1 MLHGWGVRDVLV
13 NIHHR
18 ADRMFEYLR
27 AFSRDGLR
35 IAVSFEPEILGTGG
49 ALRKADWFFDGGEPV
64 WVINGDVAADLDPRP
79 LLRAHQAP
87 RAIATAWVHSSS
99 GPRTVEVVR
108 GRIVNFRS
116 KRPGA
121 RGTFT
126 FCGAQ
131 LVNPK
136 LLDRNAGYLNRT
148 AIFESLIDAYE
159 RARADGWHVA
169 GVESPG
175 SFWADIGT
183 PAQLLACHRA
193 LARGHDFTAID
204 STAQIHP
211 SAKIEN
217 SIVCAGAT
225 LGPCARVSNAIIA
238 VGAKVNVPVSYLA
251 LPAAAALDSEELP
264 VLRAM
269 KWPVDSVVAL
279 PLGPRGS
286 SRTYTRIARDTAT
299 AILVRYDPGRVEN
312 TLHAGHTRFL
322 RKLRLPVP
330 RVLLDRPKEN
340 VAVFE
345 DLGDESL
352 LIWQRHRPVRDVQAM
367 YENILRVLVRF
378 HEQGAAA
385 ATQIKLMPHFGP
397 KLYRWE
403 REYFA
408 EELLRKRERLS
419 EKHVAKILIELA
431 GVGRRLAR
439 TKPVLIH
446 RDLQSSN
453 ILIRA
458 ARPWFIDYQGM
469 RPGPAVYDLASLLYD
484 PYVELPEEMVRALV
498 NDYAAQSQSGRAIA
512 DLFYYGAVQRLAQA
526 LGAFAKLGS
535 VRATRS
541 FADHIPAAKRMM
553 SRALR
558 NVSGCAALRAW
569 CEKAT

>member
-1 MLHGWGVRDVLV
+1 MLRGWGVHDVLV

-27 AFSRDGLR
+27 TRPHDGLR
-35 IAVSFEPEILGTGG
+35 ITISFEPEILGTGG
-49 ALRKADWFFDGGEPV
+49 ALRKADWFFDGDEPV

-79 LLRAHQAP
+79 LLRAYPA
-87 RAIATAWVHSSS
+87 RRVIAVAWVHRSA

-136 LLDRNAGYLNRT
+136 LLDRGAEYLNGT

-159 RARADGWHVA
+159 RAKADGWHVA
-169 GVESPG
+169 GVEAPG

-193 LARGHDFTAID
+193 LAHGHDFIAID
-204 STAQIHP
+204 STAHIHP
-211 SAKIEN
+211 SATIKN

-225 LGPCARVSNAIIA
+225 LGPRARVNNAIVA
-238 VGAKVNVPVSYLA
+238 AGAKVNVPVSYLA
-251 LPAAAALDSEELP
+251 LPATAAFDAKELTALH
-264 VLRAM
+264 AM
-269 KWPVDSVVAL
+269 KWPVGLVTAL

-299 AILVRYDPGRVEN
+299 AILVHYDPARVEN

-322 RKLRLPVP
+322 RKLNLPVP
-330 RVLLDRPKEN
+330 RVLADRPKEN
-340 VAVFE
+340 IAVFE

-352 LIWQRHRPVRDVQAM
+352 FVWQRHRSARDVQTVYAT
-367 YENILRVLVRF
+367 ILHTLIRF
-378 HEQGAAA
+378 HERGASA
-385 ATQIKLMPHFGP
+385 ATRITLMPHFRP
-397 KLYRWE
+397 RLYQWE

-408 EELLRKRERLS
+408 EEMLRRREGLS
-419 EKHVAKILIELA
+419 EKRVAEMLRELA
-431 GVGRRLAR
+431 GVGRYLAR
-439 TKPVLIH
+439 IKPVLIH

-453 ILIRA
+453 IFIRA
-458 ARPWFIDYQGM
+458 GRPWFIDYQGM
-469 RPGPAVYDLASLLYD
+469 RMGPAVYDLASLLYD
-484 PYVELPEEMVRALV
+484 PYVELPEEMVRILV
-498 NDYAAQSQSGRAIA
+498 NDYAAQSESGCAVV
-512 DLFYYGAVQRLAQA
+512 DFFYYGAVQRLAQA

-535 VRATRS
+535 ARATRS

-558 NVSGCAALRAW
+558 NVSGCPTLREW
-569 CEKAT
+569 CA